1 MPDVELLHVDRHRLE
16 LIQLRRLRLHLSGPR
31 LQFGES
37 GVELSRKLPVLR
49 LGHDLIQSQQT
60 HFLR

>member
-16 LIQLRRLRLHLSGPR
+16 LIQLRRLRLRLSGLR

-37 GVELSRKLPVLR
+37 RVELSRELPVPR
-49 LGHDLIQSQQT
+49 LGHDLIQSQ
-60 HFLR
+60 